1 MPEHAHKPR
10 RSAARDASAAP
21 VGIAVSRYNATI
33 TDALLEG
40 AVAEC
45 ARRTGAAPVCVL
57 DAPGAFELP
66 ALCNAMARS
75 GKVRGVL
82 ALGCIIKGE
91 TDHDRYIAQAVAEGL
106 VNLTLLT
113 GVPAAFGV
121 LTVNTIEQAKDRSGG
136 ALGNKGAEAMGAL
149 LDTIDQ
155 IDAMTQQLRKR
166 STSGVKTKARAS
178 TLNARPDKVVRAA
191 RGRGS
196 GATA

>member
-1 MPEHAHKPR
+1 
-10 RSAARDASAAP
+10 
-21 VGIAVSRYNATI
+21 
-33 TDALLEG
+33 
-40 AVAEC
+40 
-45 ARRTGAAPVCVL
+45 
-57 DAPGAFELP
+57 
-66 ALCNAMARS
+66 MARS

-121 LTVNTIEQAKDRSGG
+121 LTVNTIEQAKERSGG
-136 ALGNKGAEAMGAL
+136 ALGNKGAEAMDAL

-155 IDAMTQQLRKR
+155 IDAMTQQLRRR

-178 TLNARPDKVVRAA
+178 TLSARPDKVVRAA

-196 GATA
+196 RATA